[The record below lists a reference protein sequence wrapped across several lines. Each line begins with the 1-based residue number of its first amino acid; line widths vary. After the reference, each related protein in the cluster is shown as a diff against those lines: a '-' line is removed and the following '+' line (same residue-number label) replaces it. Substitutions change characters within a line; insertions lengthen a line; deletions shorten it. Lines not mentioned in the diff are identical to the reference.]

1 MDIAQSVAAARW
13 QLHYE
18 QHSYKPFQNLCK
30 HVLSWVQ
37 MYSFGV
43 SVNDHR
49 KIETIEDSLNM
60 NAQLEQLDPRNY
72 FLVSWRIMPLK
83 FLLQSNV

>member
-1 MDIAQSVAAARW
+1 
-13 QLHYE
+13 
-18 QHSYKPFQNLCK
+18 
-30 HVLSWVQ
+30 